1 MTLLLD
7 THAFLWFCQDDPLLS
22 TTAKALIED
31 ASNRKLLSVAS
42 CWEIAIKAGLRK
54 LRLGEPSA
62 AYYPGNQDP
71 HKSLQPIRSSSSRSR
86 LPRDQRSPR
95 NPPKYTEKRIRI
107 NFPFPFPCPSR
118 GQLPPV
124 GWGRSVVTRL

>member
-62 AYYPGNQDP
+62 AYYHGNQDP
-71 HKSLQPIRSSSSRSR
+71 HKSLQPIRSSNSQSR
-86 LPRDQRSPR
+86 LPRDQRSTT
-95 NPPKYTEKRIRI
+95 KSTEIRDCSRATGAICEAAGGIPGRI
-107 NFPFPFPCPSR
+107 
-118 GQLPPV
+118 V
-124 GWGRSVVTRL
+124 